1 MSRIL
6 YVGDTLPLSVL
17 ITTDNLAYNIPSN
30 ATVRASLV
38 SIAGRHLAGP
48 WLIADPNDGS
58 WTQGLVVVP
67 IDGEQT
73 KNLDPQ
79 GCRIEVEIQTGGTSI
94 TRQTN
99 ETISLRLAGIGTPQT
114 LTPAIATASSSA
126 L

>member
-1 MSRIL
+1 MTRIL
-6 YVGDTLPLSVL
+6 YAGDTLPLSVL
-17 ITTDNLAYNIPSN
+17 ITTDGVPYSIPSG
-30 ATVRASLV
+30 AIVRASLV
-38 SIAGRHLAGP
+38 SLAGRHLAGP
-48 WLIADPNDGS
+48 WVIAEPGNNAWS
-58 WTQGLVVVP
+58 QGLVTVP
-67 IDGEQT
+67 ISGETT

-114 LTPAIATASSSA
+114 LTPAIAIASSSA